1 MLFLC
6 LYRQLFH
13 SCHANVRNQKTNVDK
28 IFDNK
33 SCVNDKSHAITRKQT
48 QWSYVFLFYPVTGQL
63 LVGQLKDVL
72 WNCEEELELDA
83 LL

>member
-1 MLFLC
+1 MIKGM
-6 LYRQLFH
+6 QLHENRH
-13 SCHANVRNQKTNVDK
+13 SGLT
-28 IFDNK
+28 F
-33 SCVNDKSHAITRKQT
+33 S
-48 QWSYVFLFYPVTGQL
+48 FFYPVTGQL